1 MVFIFLVIVMLLDG
15 PAAAQETSLID
26 ILQAKG
32 VLSKKEVQQLR
43 KGAAAKAGGS
53 DQQALISLLRKKG
66 ILGES
71 DLAQLQAPSAVAAAP
86 APATPEVTQW
96 LSHLES
102 KQLETQ
108 ARVEA
113 VENKKFPFTAGYED
127 GFFVRSADGN
137 FSLRVGG
144 RVAMNTLYQQEDTT
158 QNDSFTMDRVR
169 LYTEGFLY
177 KYYQYKVEAEFATSS
192 SILRDAYLNVTYFPQ
207 ANVQVG
213 QYKIPFSYEELL
225 SKRYTDLVE
234 RSAVTFSTVNPSRD
248 IGLMVHGR
256 VAGGLLNYQLA
267 VLNGS
272 GQNTADNNSAKDLV
286 ARFVLAPFVA
296 QKASLLSGLNFGG
309 AITYGHEPKSNSIFG
324 TSPTGF
330 QFFKSVPV
338 RGDRMRV
345 GGHLA
350 WFSGP
355 YSVTGE
361 YIYTSEQR
369 QKQGKNGADLSDF
382 VTQGGYIGGTWLLSG
397 EDKIFNKPN
406 RPLLI
411 FLDPTGK
418 MAGWGSWELAARYE
432 TFRLDNEGGT
442 GKPGALKSNTFE
454 AARLGLNWYLNPW
467 TRVSVEYIY
476 SLYDDAKRSPRPGHH
491 SVNSILSRV
500 QLEF

>member
-1 MVFIFLVIVMLLDG
+1 MVFLFLVIVVLWGG
-15 PAAAQETSLID
+15 PAIAQQKSLVD
-26 ILQAKG
+26 ILQEKG
-32 VLSKKEVQQLR
+32 VLSNAEAQQLR
-43 KGAAAKAGGS
+43 KGTATGGA
-53 DQQALISLLRKKG
+53 DQQALINLLRKKG
-66 ILGES
+66 ILEED
-71 DLAQLQAPSAVAAAP
+71 DLAQLQAPPAVVAAP
-86 APATPEVTQW
+86 AAPEVTQW

-113 VENKKFPFTAGYED
+113 METKKPTFTAGYED

-137 FSLRVGG
+137 FSLRLGG
-144 RVAMNTLYQQEDTT
+144 RVAMHTLYQQEDTT
-158 QNDSFTMDRVR
+158 QHDSFTMDRVR

-177 KYYQYKVEAEFATSS
+177 KYFQYKVEAEFATSS
-192 SILRDAYLNVTYFPQ
+192 SLLRDAYLNVTYLPQ
-207 ANVQVG
+207 ANVQIG
-213 QYKIPFSYEELL
+213 QYKVPFSYEALL

-234 RSAVTFSTVNPSRD
+234 RSAVSLSAVNPSRD

-267 VLNGS
+267 VMNGS
-272 GQNTADNNSAKDLV
+272 GQNTADNNSSKDLV

-296 QKASLLSGLNFGG
+296 QKDFILSGLNFGG
-309 AITYGHEPKSNSIFG
+309 AVTYGHEPRSNSIFG
-324 TSPTGF
+324 TSPTSF
-330 QFFKSVPV
+330 VFFRPVTV

-345 GGHLA
+345 GGHMA

-361 YIYTSEQR
+361 YIYTSEER
-369 QKQGKNGADLSDF
+369 EGLGKNGADLSDF

-432 TFRLDNEGGT
+432 SFRLDNEGGT
-442 GKPGALKSNTFE
+442 GKPGALKSNTLE

-467 TRVSVEYIY
+467 TRVSVEYLY